1 MIHEKGFADKEKA
14 LYREIV
20 RQNIV
25 TAILGVLHEME
36 IHGIQFP
43 TEELK
48 QTAHSIKDRLKS
60 SDSHKAVVDMR
71 HSLAV
76 LTSQKTLKDF
86 MDTYLDVEI
95 CQLNHYLFRSLE
107 KILSDSYAPTDYD
120 ILRDVIYPLIEQDVM
135 YPLIEQDV
143 IYPLIEQDVIYPLIE
158 QDVMYPLIEQD
169 VMYPLIEQDVIYPL
183 IEQDVIYPLIEQDVM
198 YPLIEQD
205 VMYPLIEQDVIYPL
219 IEQDVI
225 YPLIEQDV
233 IYPLIEQ
240 DVIYPLIEQDV
251 IYPLIEQ
258 DVMYPLI
265 EQDVIYPLIEQDVM
279 YPLIEQDVMYPLI
292 EQDVIYPLIE
302 QDVIYPLIEQDVI
315 YPLIEQDVIYPLIE
329 QDVIYPLIEQ
339 DVIYPLI
346 EQDVIY
352 PLIEQ
357 DVIYPLIEQDVIYPL
372 IKQDVIYPLIEQDV
386 IYPLIEQDV
395 IYPLNEQDVIYPYRI
410 VYATI
415 MLCDVDGHCT
425 VKKKWLQNFE
435 NVSAILFT
443 VALSSY
449 DARSK
454 DQDEQTELHDAL
466 SVFTTVSEYD
476 GFRKSP
482 IILFL
487 NKKDIFQQKLKK
499 VPLTVAFPD
508 YKGTNEFN
516 EACLFVQSKFESCM
530 GDTTDRLTV
539 HITNATDTPSIR
551 SVFDS
556 SLAVVLDQA

>member
-1 MIHEKGFADKEKA
+1 MGVNISAHDMEQAARRRSKTIDDGLEAERIRQARTVKVLMLGLSGAGKSTLAKQVRMIHEKGFADKEKA

-48 QTAHSIKDRLKS
+48 QTANSIKDRLKS

-120 ILRDVIYPLIEQDVM
+120 ILRVRQ
-135 YPLIEQDV
+135 
-143 IYPLIEQDVIYPLIE
+143 
-158 QDVMYPLIEQD
+158 
-169 VMYPLIEQDVIYPL
+169 
-183 IEQDVIYPLIEQDVM
+183 
-198 YPLIEQD
+198 
-205 VMYPLIEQDVIYPL
+205 
-219 IEQDVI
+219 
-225 YPLIEQDV
+225 
-233 IYPLIEQ
+233 
-240 DVIYPLIEQDV
+240 
-251 IYPLIEQ
+251 
-258 DVMYPLI
+258 
-265 EQDVIYPLIEQDVM
+265 
-279 YPLIEQDVMYPLI
+279 
-292 EQDVIYPLIE
+292 
-302 QDVIYPLIEQDVI
+302 
-315 YPLIEQDVIYPLIE
+315 
-329 QDVIYPLIEQ
+329 
-339 DVIYPLI
+339 
-346 EQDVIY
+346 
-352 PLIEQ
+352 
-357 DVIYPLIEQDVIYPL
+357 
-372 IKQDVIYPLIEQDV
+372 KTTG
-386 IYPLIEQDV
+386 
-395 IYPLNEQDVIYPYRI
+395 LNEILFHFKGFEFK
-410 VYATI
+410 
-415 MLCDVDGHCT
+415 LCDVDGHCT